1 MSVRLLQEVQKVAK
15 KLHSVASVMLSH
27 TSHIN
32 MLDQGVDVVIIIS
45 NMCLVCCKIERA
57 RGFETII
64 PFRNHTFHKIHVH
77 VHGNGAIVQLKS
89 SVFID
94 VCCIYN
100 RPVF

>member
-1 MSVRLLQEVQKVAK
+1 MTVRLLQEVQKIAK

-45 NMCLVCCKIERA
+45 NMCLVCCKIER
-57 RGFETII
+57 FETII

-77 VHGNGAIVQLKS
+77 KIMYMETELLCN
-89 SVFID
+89 
-94 VCCIYN
+94 
-100 RPVF
+100 